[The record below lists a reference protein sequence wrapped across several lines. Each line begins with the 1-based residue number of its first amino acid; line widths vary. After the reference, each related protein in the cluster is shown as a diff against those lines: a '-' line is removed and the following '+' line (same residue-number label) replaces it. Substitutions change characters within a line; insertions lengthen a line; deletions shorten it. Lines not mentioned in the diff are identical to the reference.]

1 MTDDKPKLTRRDLL
15 RHGMRGACAVG
26 LAGTVGALAA
36 AGRAGEK
43 LVWQL
48 DPLQCNQCGKC
59 ATNCVLEISAVRC
72 VHAFAMCGYCDL
84 CTGYFNPGAAQLNTG
99 GENQLCPTGALKR
112 TVVEDPYYQYT
123 IDEELCVGC
132 AKCVK
137 GCGSFGNG
145 SLFLQVR
152 HDRCLNCN
160 DCSIA
165 AACPTQAFRRVP
177 ASRPYLLKQVK
188 GPE

>member
-1 MTDDKPKLTRRDLL
+1 VTDDQPKLTRRDVL
-15 RHGMRGACAVG
+15 RRGLRGACAVG
-26 LAGTVGALAA
+26 LTGTVGALAA
-36 AGRAGEK
+36 TGRSGEK

-48 DPLQCNQCGKC
+48 DPLKCNQCGKC

-84 CTGYFNPGAAQLNTG
+84 CTGYFNPGAANLNTG

-112 TVVEDPYYQYT
+112 SFIEDPYYQYT

-188 GPE
+188 GAE